1 MENFKPPSSLNLS
14 EDVAENWK
22 LFKQR
27 FQIFLEATEYTK
39 KSGSVQVAMLLNTI
53 GDDGLQLF
61 NTFNLSNEDR
71 KDIGKVLQCFEDH
84 CIPRKNQVFNRYK
97 FFNRN
102 QAEGESFDNFLTD
115 LKKIAKICEFEKQ
128 EESLV
133 RDKIILGIRDR
144 GLQEALLREADIN
157 LEKASNLCRAA
168 EVSKQQV
175 KLMREGKGNE
185 LNINKLKIGHSKKGT
200 NSGSSENGHNDN
212 YQCKKCG
219 KTHAIRA
226 CPAYG
231 LKCNQCGR
239 FNHFKV
245 GCKQAR
251 ATQVGRWRKA
261 DKKGVNELDFN
272 NERDEPEQAWFT
284 NELTV
289 RSIKSGA
296 LSKSWTHAIMLDNRL
311 SVDFKIDTGADINVL
326 PYNYYKTYF
335 SRFSLKETNSV
346 LIAYGG
352 TKIETFGIVK
362 IPCKVSDS
370 VETSI
375 SFVVAKVNAK
385 PILGLSTA
393 VDMNLVKRVNN
404 VSNSLDNDNIFTKYK
419 NVFLGLGKLPFN
431 YKICLSENAVP
442 TVKPARRY
450 ASCIK
455 EKLQAALKTLE
466 DQTIISKVT
475 RPTDWVND
483 IIIVE
488 KKNGSIR
495 ICLNPSQL
503 NKVIKREHHVIP
515 TMEELRTNLAGKKV
529 FSVLDMKDGFHQIPL
544 DDESSYLCTFATPF
558 GRYKYNRLP
567 FGLSS
572 SPEIFQRELERIFGD
587 LEGVQVYFDDLI
599 IAAEDEVT
607 HDKIFSKVM
616 DKASQ
621 YNVKFNYSKIQYKVG
636 KVMYLGLIFNEQG
649 VRPDS
654 KQLEAIAKMPNP
666 VNKKELQRFL
676 GLVNYFHSFIPKL
689 SELTNS
695 LRLLLRTNQDWQWTN
710 RQQTAVDQI
719 KLKLINITT
728 LKHFNPKENIVIQ
741 TDASNHGIGCAL
753 LQNKRPV
760 AFASRSLNNSEKNY
774 SVLEKE
780 LLAIVF
786 ALNRFHQLVYGHN
799 VLIETD
805 HKPLISIF
813 SKCIHK
819 STNRIQRLKL
829 KVLKYQFTVK
839 YLPGAQMVLAD
850 HLSRSFITENVND
863 DPDMSDIVH
872 SLTLS
877 EFLSIP
883 DKNLMKIAEETKRD
897 LTLTQV
903 IENINQNWSKFN
915 KKISS
920 NSLLRFYK
928 IREELYV
935 NDDILMCD
943 QKIVVP
949 ISLQNY
955 LLSLAHGKAH
965 LGIVKCKQRLRKTY
979 YWPSISQDIE
989 HFVKKCRLCEH
1000 YQKSCNNEPLL
1011 QHEIPKYPFHK
1022 IGIDIAEYAK
1032 RNYLIVVDY
1041 LSKWLEIL
1049 PLNNKTI
1056 TEIVS
1061 RLFPVFATH
1070 GMPKQIIC
1078 DNVPFNSSQ
1087 FRTFCNTHNIQL
1099 QFSSLYYA
1107 KSNGL
1112 AERGVGIAKLIIKK
1126 CNNVNEINE
1135 ALLDYRATPV
1145 AGVDYS
1151 PSQIL
1156 MSRLLNTNLPI
1167 KQELLKPKVV
1177 YEDAY
1182 SKLSD
1187 RNVQIKLNYDKKAS
1201 ERPLFQKDQNVALQN
1216 PLTKLWEPAKIITPT
1231 TNPRSYMVQN
1241 QHNKLVIR
1249 NSKHIRTSPN
1259 ALMYMSD
1266 NVNENVVSDDDVNP
1280 DLISESGNDKSLE
1293 INNEPQQNVTRSGRH
1308 IQKPSYLNEFVK

>member
-1 MENFKPPSSLNLS
+1 MLRRPLH
-14 EDVAENWK
+14 
-22 LFKQR
+22 
-27 FQIFLEATEYTK
+27 TEK
-39 KSGSVQVAMLLNTI
+39 
-53 GDDGLQLF
+53 
-61 NTFNLSNEDR
+61 
-71 KDIGKVLQCFEDH
+71 
-84 CIPRKNQVFNRYK
+84 
-97 FFNRN
+97 
-102 QAEGESFDNFLTD
+102 ESD

-352 TKIETFGIVK
+352 TKIETF
-362 IPCKVSDS
+362 
-370 VETSI
+370 
-375 SFVVAKVNAK
+375 
-385 PILGLSTA
+385 
-393 VDMNLVKRVNN
+393 
-404 VSNSLDNDNIFTKYK
+404 
-419 NVFLGLGKLPFN
+419 GLGKLPFN

-741 TDASNHGIGCAL
+741 TDASNHGIGHKIRVISL
-753 LQNKRPV
+753 LQNKIIRM
-760 AFASRSLNNSEKNY
+760 NY
-774 SVLEKE
+774 YK
-780 LLAIVF
+780 
-786 ALNRFHQLVYGHN
+786 
-799 VLIETD
+799 
-805 HKPLISIF
+805 F
-813 SKCIHK
+813 S
-819 STNRIQRLKL
+819 
-829 KVLKYQFTVK
+829 
-839 YLPGAQMVLAD
+839 
-850 HLSRSFITENVND
+850 
-863 DPDMSDIVH
+863 
-872 SLTLS
+872 
-877 EFLSIP
+877 FLGS
-883 DKNLMKIAEETKRD
+883 
-897 LTLTQV
+897 
-903 IENINQNWSKFN
+903 
-915 KKISS
+915 
-920 NSLLRFYK
+920 
-928 IREELYV
+928 
-935 NDDILMCD
+935 
-943 QKIVVP
+943 
-949 ISLQNY
+949 
-955 LLSLAHGKAH
+955 
-965 LGIVKCKQRLRKTY
+965 
-979 YWPSISQDIE
+979 
-989 HFVKKCRLCEH
+989 
-1000 YQKSCNNEPLL
+1000 
-1011 QHEIPKYPFHK
+1011 
-1022 IGIDIAEYAK
+1022 
-1032 RNYLIVVDY
+1032 
-1041 LSKWLEIL
+1041 
-1049 PLNNKTI
+1049 
-1056 TEIVS
+1056 
-1061 RLFPVFATH
+1061 
-1070 GMPKQIIC
+1070 
-1078 DNVPFNSSQ
+1078 
-1087 FRTFCNTHNIQL
+1087 
-1099 QFSSLYYA
+1099 
-1107 KSNGL
+1107 
-1112 AERGVGIAKLIIKK
+1112 
-1126 CNNVNEINE
+1126 
-1135 ALLDYRATPV
+1135 
-1145 AGVDYS
+1145 
-1151 PSQIL
+1151 
-1156 MSRLLNTNLPI
+1156 
-1167 KQELLKPKVV
+1167 
-1177 YEDAY
+1177 
-1182 SKLSD
+1182 
-1187 RNVQIKLNYDKKAS
+1187 
-1201 ERPLFQKDQNVALQN
+1201 
-1216 PLTKLWEPAKIITPT
+1216 
-1231 TNPRSYMVQN
+1231 
-1241 QHNKLVIR
+1241 
-1249 NSKHIRTSPN
+1249 
-1259 ALMYMSD
+1259 LMY
-1266 NVNENVVSDDDVNP
+1266 
-1280 DLISESGNDKSLE
+1280 
-1293 INNEPQQNVTRSGRH
+1293 
-1308 IQKPSYLNEFVK
+1308 